1 MRKGDEALDSRP
13 ASGELEFRLPMVG
26 GDPPQE
32 VGPCPF
38 RVDAADVV
46 LFPLRPTVRPFVML
60 EIEAPATVEIPD
72 ASPAPDLHFIPLS
85 RGMSPRGFV
94 FLSGGV

>member
-1 MRKGDEALDSRP
+1 MREGDEALDSRP
-13 ASGELEFRLPMVG
+13 ASGELEFRLPVVR

-46 LFPLRPTVRPFVML
+46 FFPLRPSVRPFVMP
-60 EIEAPATVEIPD
+60 EIEVPATVEIPD
-72 ASPAPDLHFIPLS
+72 ASAAPDLISYL
-85 RGMSPRGFV
+85 
-94 FLSGGV
+94 